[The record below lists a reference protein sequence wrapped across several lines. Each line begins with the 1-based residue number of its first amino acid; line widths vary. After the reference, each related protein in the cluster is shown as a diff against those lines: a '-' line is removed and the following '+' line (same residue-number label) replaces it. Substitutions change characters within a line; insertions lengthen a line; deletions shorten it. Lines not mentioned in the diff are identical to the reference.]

1 MKHLITEEGAGR
13 RIDSYI
19 SELLEDKTR
28 SAIQKLIDD
37 GSVTVNQT
45 EINKNYR
52 LKMGDEIDIVIPAPK
67 MLNVVP
73 QDLPIEIV
81 YEDDDIIIVN
91 KQKGM
96 VVHPAPGNPD
106 NTLVNALLYH
116 CGERLS
122 GINGVIR
129 PGIVHR
135 IDKDTSGLLII
146 AKNDAVHYKLA
157 DMIKEHN
164 FLREYEAVVYGT
176 LKETEGVVEAPIGRD
191 PKNRQRMAVVLKGGK
206 PAKTYYKV
214 ITQYDGFAHVRL
226 RLETGRTHQIRVHM
240 SHVGHAVAGDAVY
253 GPKKCITALRGQC
266 LHAGKIGF
274 VHPVSNQ
281 YIEFSSPLPQ
291 YFEQFL
297 KSLRQL

>member
-37 GSVTVNQT
+37 GNVTVNQT

-67 MLNVVP
+67 MLDVVP

>member
-28 SAIQKLIDD
+28 SAVQKLIDD
-37 GSVTVNQT
+37 GNVTVNQT

-67 MLNVVP
+67 MLDVVP